1 MKRSVTLGIVGPQI
15 LFTMAMCC
23 VVAIAADP
31 PLDFSGQDLPGRNFR
46 RHRLEKA
53 NFEEANLREALFEE
67 AVVTGGNFQ
76 GADLSGA
83 NFSKADLTGA
93 DFRGARIA
101 TAILDRAIL
110 NGANLEKADLS
121 RDVDG
126 LMHVKL
132 RKANLR
138 NLKAISKVVNV
149 DFSEADLRGANLV
162 GLEMVAG
169 PSRFRKAKYNSQT
182 LWPKGF
188 DLEAAGVVLVE
199 DSEEE
204 AEDKPKAV
212 PDTKSLEKE
221 FAALDA
227 NQDGRL
233 SGKEM
238 RGLEALD
245 ANKDGRVSLEE
256 FIAGKRP

>member
-15 LFTMAMCC
+15 LFAMATCC
-23 VVAIAADP
+23 VIALAADP

-67 AVVTGGNFQ
+67 AVVTGGNFR
-76 GADLSGA
+76 GADLTGA
-83 NFSKADLTGA
+83 NFTKADLTGA
-93 DFRGARIA
+93 DFRGALMVNSV
-101 TAILDRAIL
+101 LDRTVL
-110 NGANLEKADLS
+110 NGANLEKADLT
-121 RDVDG
+121 RDDE
-126 LMHVKL
+126 LTHVKL

-138 NLKAISKVVNV
+138 NLKGISKVRDV

-199 DSEEE
+199 DAEEE
-204 AEDKPKAV
+204 PKDKPKST
-212 PDTKSLEKE
+212 PDTTSLEKE